1 MHVPKVF
8 DRFEMKMMKDYHDLY
23 LLVDVFEKFRNASL
37 KKYGLCANHYLSSK
51 TLSWVGILSMIKVKA
66 ELISDVDTYFFFEK
80 GMKVGPCDISKR
92 YSQASNN
99 YLKVHEPKQ
108 ESKHIIYL
116 DRNNLYGYAMS
127 KFLTT
132 GGFEWI
138 DPKEFDLNRC
148 SSNSST
154 GCVLEVNL
162 EYTIELHVLR
172 NNNPLAVD
180 EIEIEKEMLSN
191 YQSTIADFHKI
202 PICTVKTLLPNVFDK
217 EIMCFIMK
225 TWGFFGGWN

>member
-1 MHVPKVF
+1 
-8 DRFEMKMMKDYHDLY
+8 
-23 LLVDVFEKFRNASL
+23 
-37 KKYGLCANHYLSSK
+37 
-51 TLSWVGILSMIKVKA
+51 
-66 ELISDVDTYFFFEK
+66 
-80 GMKVGPCDISKR
+80 
-92 YSQASNN
+92 
-99 YLKVHEPKQ
+99 
-108 ESKHIIYL
+108 
-116 DRNNLYGYAMS
+116 MS
-127 KFLTT
+127 KFVTT

-138 DPKEFDLNRC
+138 DPKEFDLNGY

-225 TWGFFGGWN
+225 T

>member
-108 ESKHIIYL
+108 
-116 DRNNLYGYAMS
+116 
-127 KFLTT
+127 
-132 GGFEWI
+132 
-138 DPKEFDLNRC
+138 
-148 SSNSST
+148 
-154 GCVLEVNL
+154 
-162 EYTIELHVLR
+162 
-172 NNNPLAVD
+172 
-180 EIEIEKEMLSN
+180 
-191 YQSTIADFHKI
+191 STIADFYKI